1 MPAALI
7 TGHRFRCLPIG
18 RKYPLPQIGEPS
30 ANRRIGH
37 GCNECAMGHAYC
49 LAVDVDLFLHT
60 ERYVQVK
67 VGAGCEGRRAPLIV
81 PSPLAP

>member
-1 MPAALI
+1 
-7 TGHRFRCLPIG
+7 
-18 RKYPLPQIGEPS
+18 
-30 ANRRIGH
+30 
-37 GCNECAMGHAYC
+37 MGHAYC

-67 VGAGCEGRRAPLIV
+67 VGAGFERGVRRAPLIV